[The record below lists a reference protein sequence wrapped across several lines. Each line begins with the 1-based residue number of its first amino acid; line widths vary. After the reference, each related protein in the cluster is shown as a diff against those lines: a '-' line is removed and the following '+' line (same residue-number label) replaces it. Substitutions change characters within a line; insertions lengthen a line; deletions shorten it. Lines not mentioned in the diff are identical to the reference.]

1 MPISFLFA
9 QTITHLITFGE
20 PLSKHPKTP
29 LQEPSRRTSKM
40 YNSSRELGLPNSAK
54 LDSVHGNFI
63 VDVLSL

>member
-9 QTITHLITFGE
+9 QLITHLITFGE
-20 PLSKHPKTP
+20 PYPAPPK
-29 LQEPSRRTSKM
+29 LRCQYSSSTSKM
-40 YNSSRELGLPNSAK
+40 YNPLKELGLPNSAE